1 MRGKREE
8 GKGKKGIAGLR
19 ISFSLFLS
27 PFFLSAC
34 SPSSPEPV
42 WIDVERLAPATAPVR
57 VTPKLPQPPAGIGA
71 KTASLPAR
79 APARLVTEAGIDGA
93 ALAREVEAAQEASL
107 AKLRRKLSDVYRRE
121 ADRFARA
128 QFRSL
133 GDPYKNALN
142 SLYPAYRKKF
152 EAYAEK
158 RSYPAARLAF
168 AVGGKD
174 PNPEDD
180 APPQKGLTPLA
191 QYFYDQA
198 SVARKQIKALDSRF
212 KLVEIELL
220 ANIEASGSDAKAAT
234 LAAIE
239 ANRDALNRQALA
251 EATLPAGTPGREA
264 IRLTLARSGVAT
276 VPAVAARSVTVPAV
290 AAPPAAPRVESP
302 QALVDARARLLGEA
316 RIWASLKGVRLDP
329 KGRDATA
336 EFVRWKDSRVGALP
350 NLPKR

>member
-1 MRGKREE
+1 MREREE
-8 GKGKKGIAGLR
+8 GEGKKGIAGLR
-19 ISFSLFLS
+19 ISFSLFLF
-27 PFFLSAC
+27 PFSLSAC

-57 VTPKLPQPPAGIGA
+57 VTPKLPQPPAGIAA

-93 ALAREVEAAQEASL
+93 LLAREVEAAQEASL

-174 PNPEDD
+174 PNPED
-180 APPQKGLTPLA
+180 APPPPGLTPLA

-198 SVARKQIKALDSRF
+198 SAARKQIKTLDAQF
-212 KLVEIELL
+212 KLIEDELL
-220 ANIEASGSDAKAAT
+220 ANIDASGSDAKAAT

-264 IRLTLARSGVAT
+264 IRLSLARSGVAT

>member
-1 MRGKREE
+1 M
-8 GKGKKGIAGLR
+8 
-19 ISFSLFLS
+19 
-27 PFFLSAC
+27 
-34 SPSSPEPV
+34 
-42 WIDVERLAPATAPVR
+42 
-57 VTPKLPQPPAGIGA
+57 GA

-93 ALAREVEAAQEASL
+93 LLAREVEAAQEASL
-107 AKLRRKLSDVYRRE
+107 AKLRRKLSEVYRRE

-128 QFRSL
+128 QIRAL
-133 GDPYKNALN
+133 GDPYKNALE

-174 PNPEDD
+174 PNKEDE
-180 APPQKGLTPLA
+180 APPPGLTPLA
-191 QYFYDQA
+191 KYFYDQA
-198 SVARKQIKALDSRF
+198 SAARKEIKALDAQF
-212 KLVEIELL
+212 KIVEDELL
-220 ANIEASGSDAKAAT
+220 ANVDASGSDAKAAT

-251 EATLPAGTPGREA
+251 EATLPTGASGREA
-264 IRLTLARSGVAT
+264 IRLSLARSGVAT
-276 VPAVAARSVTVPAV
+276 VPAVGARSVTVPAV
-290 AAPPAAPRVESP
+290 AAPPPAPRVESP

-350 NLPKR
+350 NLPKL